1 MGARGPRSGLRGR
14 SRRAGARPAS
24 GRAATIRTCRAR
36 VARQAAVKRNAS
48 GRAVGLAGTSG
59 TPGRNRPVA
68 TSRSAPQPAAT
79 RRNQPQR
86 AATSHNQ
93 PQTAATRRNQPQPAA
108 TSHNPPQPAATRRI
122 LPQPAADGPHH
133 EVLVHGR
140 QRVPAERGQAR
151 HELLKGLEGLRVR
164 RELDLQLVQPHKVRR
179 EGRVVERVEP
189 AARTRA
195 RLSARD
201 DDDDFATTMTSRA
214 RPRPAPSG
222 GMAHAPKD
230 PGGVCVR
237 ACVHVRKGERGDG
250 EAKRESK
257 AGLGGEAV
265 SEAGE
270 NE

>member
-1 MGARGPRSGLRGR
+1 MGARGPRSDLRGR

-24 GRAATIRTCRAR
+24 GRAATIRMCRAR
-36 VARQAAVKRNAS
+36 VARQVAVKRNAR
-48 GRAVGLAGTSG
+48 GRDKRHA
-59 TPGRNRPVA
+59 RPRQAA
-68 TSRSAPQPAAT
+68 TGQPQPAAT
-79 RRNQPQR
+79 NSSQP
-86 AATSHNQ
+86 AATN
-93 PQTAATRRNQPQPAA
+93 RNLPQPAA

-122 LPQPAADGPHH
+122 RPQPAADGPHH